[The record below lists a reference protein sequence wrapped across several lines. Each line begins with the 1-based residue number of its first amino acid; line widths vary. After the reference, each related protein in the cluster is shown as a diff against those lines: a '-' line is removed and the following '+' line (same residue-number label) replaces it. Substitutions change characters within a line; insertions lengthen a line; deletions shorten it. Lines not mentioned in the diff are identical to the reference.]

1 MSANLINNIQNSI
14 GNVVLKKI
22 DPNTQ
27 ATVADSITEDK
38 LNQAAIPAVLIIL
51 YKYTRRD
58 EGATHILEGSLTS
71 DWLEIMMEDDA
82 NDVVRRVADYATVPK
97 VIAEERMEMVAKQ
110 AVGIIQ
116 RSMPENAQAVKDAV
130 AAERNNILTY
140 LPPSLQIGELLNDT
154 TLDDTVT
161 KMEGPVS
168 SLMNKLSNAF
178 SSSEKGKDD

>member
-1 MSANLINNIQNSI
+1 MINLIENIQQQL
-14 GNVVLKKI
+14 GGAVLKKI

-27 ATVADSITEDK
+27 EPVVDDIIEDK

-58 EGATHILEGSLTS
+58 EGAAYILNGNLTAN
-71 DWLEIMMEDDA
+71 WLETMMEDET
-82 NDVVRRVADYATVPK
+82 NDVVNRVANYSNVTEA
-97 VIAEERMEMVAKQ
+97 IAAERMELIAKQ
-110 AVGIIQ
+110 AAGLIQ
-116 RSMPENAQAVKDAV
+116 NAHPADAQGVKDIV

-140 LPPSLQIGELLNDT
+140 LPPSLQMGELLNDT
-154 TLDDTVT
+154 TLDDNVR

-178 SSSEKGKDD
+178 SPSEKGKDD